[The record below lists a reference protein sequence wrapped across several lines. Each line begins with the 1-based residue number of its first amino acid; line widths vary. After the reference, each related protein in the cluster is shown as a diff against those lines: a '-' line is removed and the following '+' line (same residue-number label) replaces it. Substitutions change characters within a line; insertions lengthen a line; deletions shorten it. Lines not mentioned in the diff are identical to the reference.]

1 LPSALSQ
8 AQTVGLAVTGI
19 DSYPKVLKKQRATF
33 WVSLSLAWARIRAT
47 LNLPPLTEN
56 ERLKQLYDLRAQQ
69 DIPATLKNALG

>member
-1 LPSALSQ
+1 
-8 AQTVGLAVTGI
+8 
-19 DSYPKVLKKQRATF
+19 VLKKQRATF